1 VKTENKVLF
10 IEDIIESVTQTQYL
24 NQNNN
29 GINNDQENGI
39 TTKKVIIDD
48 VDLFFTKYVEATRS
62 GLP

>member
-1 VKTENKVLF
+1 
-10 IEDIIESVTQTQYL
+10 VTQTQYL

-29 GINNDQENGI
+29 GMNNDQENGI